1 MEPIHRAGI
10 ELIVWLQG
18 LGGWLVVPMKLFSFL
33 GTEGFFLL
41 ALPVV
46 YWSVDARAGLRIG
59 AILLFSGGLN
69 DTLKLAFQGPRPSW
83 FSTQVKAFASETSF
97 GIPSGHAQMAASLWG
112 MAASL
117 AGRPWAWATA
127 VFVIF
132 MIGLSR
138 LYLAAHFPTDVLA
151 GWAIGAL
158 VLWAFLRWWDD
169 AAAWAKTK
177 SPGRQVQLAF
187 ALSMAMLGAG
197 AIAFWSLRGWA
208 MPADWMANARHAGL
222 AALPAPVTLDNTIAF
237 AAALFGLLAGLAW
250 MDSRGGYVADGG
262 LRQRV
267 LRLLPGL
274 AGILVIYLGLRAV
287 FPRGDSLVLYAL
299 RYVRFVLIGLWISA
313 GAPWLFLKL
322 KLARSGKPL

>member
-1 MEPIHRAGI
+1 MESIHRVGI

-33 GTEGFFLL
+33 GTEAFFLL

-69 DTLKLAFQGPRPSW
+69 DTLKLTFRGPRPSW
-83 FSTQVKAFASETSF
+83 FSTEVKAFASETSF

-117 AGRPWAWATA
+117 TGRSWAWAVA

-158 VLWAFLRWWDD
+158 VLWAFLRWWDVV
-169 AAAWAKTK
+169 AAWAKEK
-177 SPGRQVQLAF
+177 SPGRQVALAF
-187 ALSMAMLGAG
+187 APSMAMLASG
-197 AIAFWSLRGWA
+197 AIAFWSLRGWTF
-208 MPADWMANARHAGL
+208 PADWMAHARQAGL
-222 AALPAPVTLDNTIAF
+222 DVLPAPVTLDNTIAF
-237 AAALFGLLAGLAW
+237 AAALFGLLAGVIW
-250 MDSRGGYVADGG
+250 MDSKGGYVADGG
-262 LRQRV
+262 FRQRT

-274 AGILVIYLGLRAV
+274 AGVLVIYLGLRAV
-287 FPRGDSLVLYAL
+287 FPRGDSLVPYTL
-299 RYVRFVLIGLWISA
+299 RYVRFALVGLWISA

-322 KLARSGKPL
+322 RLARNGKSL